1 MTTKEGE
8 RRHGATKPAPT
19 TYCNSNVI
27 AAALYICIYGGI
39 PFNILDICV
48 HMFCWLY
55 MHVWNNNNNNN
66 DLRVY
71 LNW

>member
-19 TYCNSNVI
+19 LTATPTSLQL
-27 AAALYICIYGGI
+27 LYICIYGGI

-55 MHVWNNNNNNN
+55 MYVRNNNNNN